1 MRHEVAKHI
10 AAAAD
15 TKPQLQDKNLS
26 VLRLENFIVDGALMR
41 GFLLA

>member
-10 AAAAD
+10 PAAPV

-26 VLRLENFIVDGALMR
+26 VLRLKNFIVDVA
-41 GFLLA
+41 